1 MKYMFEKLAVS
12 IVGLGLSI
20 LVAILGMYLVFNSQL
35 KFLQHLLYSA
45 AFILQPVM
53 TVVLIRYMFRKQDGK
68 KADAAYDEYD
78 ELDDEDDEEEDTQ
91 PVFGLFGK
99 KKRPAAASAP
109 ASHEQPQAKPETAP
123 APEYPENEIPEA
135 SFDTGYDSHET
146 APDELDRMEHT
157 AADIPDP
164 SFAPAE
170 DSSLAGAIGRKFSG
184 LFGGSNG
191 DDL

>member
-53 TVVLIRYMFRKQDGK
+53 TVVLIRYMFRRQDGK

-91 PVFGLFGK
+91 PVFGLFG
-99 KKRPAAASAP
+99 
-109 ASHEQPQAKPETAP
+109 
-123 APEYPENEIPEA
+123 
-135 SFDTGYDSHET
+135 
-146 APDELDRMEHT
+146 
-157 AADIPDP
+157 
-164 SFAPAE
+164 
-170 DSSLAGAIGRKFSG
+170 
-184 LFGGSNG
+184 GSNG

>member
-68 KADAAYDEYD
+68 KTGDAYDEYD

-99 KKRPAAASAP
+99 KKKPAASAP
-109 ASHEQPQAKPETAP
+109 ASHEQPQTRPEPAP

>member
-68 KADAAYDEYD
+68 KADDAYDEYD
-78 ELDDEDDEEEDTQ
+78 ELDDEEDEEEDTQ
-91 PVFGLFGK
+91 PVFGFFGK
-99 KKRPAAASAP
+99 KKKPAASAP
-109 ASHEQPQAKPETAP
+109 ASHEQPQTTHEMAP
-123 APEYPENEIPEA
+123 APEYSENEIPEA

-164 SFAPAE
+164 SSAPAG